1 MRFTA
6 LKGERSK
13 LSETICENNFVLTDE
28 QISGVVRPQPPSRR
42 ARLASWLLF
51 KSLSVESIKL
61 TPLFSNAS
69 CSLFFNR
76 FHFHVK
82 WRLEFSRNFIEGRST
97 TPVLKSFHWLH
108 LARCK
113 HRKLSR
119 IHLNQLK
126 VQCEHFYIKLHIEHW
141 RQSSSILTEPSIDA
155 FPLIFC
161 QACLFL
167 KITFQC
173 ANLVNSYTM
182 LPLEYI

>member
-1 MRFTA
+1 MRFTTS
-6 LKGERSK
+6 KGERSK

-28 QISGVVRPQPPSRR
+28 QISGVVRPQPPSRC

-82 WRLEFSRNFIEGRST
+82 WRLEFSRNIIEGRST
-97 TPVLKSFHWLH
+97 TPVLKSYHWLL

-113 HRKLSR
+113 HRKLFR
-119 IHLNQLK
+119 IHLNQRR
-126 VQCEHFYIKLHIEHW
+126 VHCEHFYIKLHSEHW
-141 RQSSSILTEPSIDA
+141 RQIIINTDRTVHWR
-155 FPLIFC
+155 FPINIS

-167 KITFQC
+167 KTTFQC
-173 ANLVNSYTM
+173 ANLVNSHTM
-182 LPLEYI
+182 LLLEYI

>member
-1 MRFTA
+1 MMRLPEEESEKSAVRREVSIAVKDKRKSRSMRLEPKRCDQRINHVSPTTQWDVYKPSTPRRGVICMRFTA
-6 LKGERSK
+6 SKGERRSK

-28 QISGVVRPQPPSRR
+28 QISGVFRPQPPSRR

-82 WRLEFSRNFIEGRST
+82 WRLEFSRNIIEGRST

-113 HRKLSR
+113 HR
-119 IHLNQLK
+119 
-126 VQCEHFYIKLHIEHW
+126 
-141 RQSSSILTEPSIDA
+141 
-155 FPLIFC
+155 
-161 QACLFL
+161 
-167 KITFQC
+167 
-173 ANLVNSYTM
+173 
-182 LPLEYI
+182 